1 MRRFLPPKKNFRP
14 KKFKT
19 IRWKWWEA
27 CLTHLSIPAE
37 AKHYLED
44 NILKYKVLIIVRNGQ
59 LYILE
64 IGWLYNIFTLR
75 FRVFECIKIILK
87 GTAVRLHVYGWNC
100 PGRIFFQKIVTFFA
114 TLTPVF
120 KHFLHW
126 FYCFYYF
133 YGSITCAGVGK
144 TKFLTRHLRLGTWKN
159 PLNMDDFQVFSHFF
173 PFCISICML

>member
-1 MRRFLPPKKNFRP
+1 MPRRPDLLTLPWLDCSTRMRRFLPPKKNFRP

-120 KHFLHW
+120 
-126 FYCFYYF
+126 
-133 YGSITCAGVGK
+133 
-144 TKFLTRHLRLGTWKN
+144 
-159 PLNMDDFQVFSHFF
+159 
-173 PFCISICML
+173 